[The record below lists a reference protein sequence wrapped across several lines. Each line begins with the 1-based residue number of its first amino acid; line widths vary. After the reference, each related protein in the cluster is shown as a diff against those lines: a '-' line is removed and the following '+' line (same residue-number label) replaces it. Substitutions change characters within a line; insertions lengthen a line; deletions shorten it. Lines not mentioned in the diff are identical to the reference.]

1 MDGREGNN
9 MGKTGKKGLSMGAR
23 LLMMATL
30 SAVVISVV
38 LMVFA
43 NYSLRDGLH
52 TEALDGLEMLA
63 HAVKGGCENLDGNYY
78 LDENDNLWKGDI
90 NLSENISMI
99 DNYVAGSDADVTI
112 FIGKTRRATSL
123 IDAATGQRII
133 GTDAADE
140 VWNAVMTGETYQATG
155 LVINNQP
162 YVACYIPLEDSEGQ
176 IIGMV
181 FAGAPSTGIESYIN
195 KKVSHFIILS
205 VVMLVI
211 SVSVNIYIAWE
222 LTTNIVMARNMVLQL
237 ADGNLDAK
245 IGDRI
250 VRRTDEIGDM
260 GKALAGLSER
270 LRTIVGDLHRSA
282 EELAETGNKL
292 DSMAAQTSNA
302 TDEIS
307 RAVEEISRGA
317 VSQAE
322 EIESASG
329 QISTM
334 GEVIEDIVNNVK
346 NLTEA
351 AESMSNA
358 GNASSE
364 TMKNL
369 SISNDRTSRAISNIG
384 EQIRLTDESIK
395 KISIATELITSIASQ
410 TNLLSL
416 NASIESA
423 RAGEAGRGFAV
434 VATEIQKLAVQSN
447 DAAVE
452 IQQIIGN
459 LIGESQKTMNEMKE
473 AEVLMKEQQEKLDD
487 TKEKYREV
495 SAGIDVS
502 RGETEQIRVC
512 VDSCDTARAS
522 VMDVVSNLSAISEE
536 NAASAEETTASMQEL
551 NANINMLAGEAARL
565 KEISVQLNE
574 EMKFF
579 KL

>member
-1 MDGREGNN
+1 ME
-9 MGKTGKKGLSMGAR
+9 KAGKKGLSMGAR
-23 LLMMATL
+23 LLVMATL
-30 SAVVISVV
+30 SATIISVV

-43 NYSLRDGLH
+43 NYSLSDGLH

-63 HAVKGGCENLDGNYY
+63 HAVKGGYENLDGDYY
-78 LDENDNLWKGDI
+78 LDENNNLWKGDV
-90 NLSENISMI
+90 NLSENVTMI

-112 FIGKTRRATSL
+112 FIGKTRRVTSL

-140 VWNAVMTGETYQATG
+140 VWNTVMSGKTYQATG
-155 LVINNQP
+155 LVINNLS

-176 IIGMV
+176 VIGMV
-181 FAGAPSTGIESYIN
+181 FAGAPSSGIESFIDQ
-195 KKVSHFIILS
+195 KVRHFIILS
-205 VVMLVI
+205 VAMLI
-211 SVSVNIYIAWE
+211 FSVTINIFVARE
-222 LTTNIVMARNMVLQL
+222 LTTHIVKARDMVLQL
-237 ADGNLDAK
+237 ADGNLNTMIEEK
-245 IGDRI
+245 MLYRGD
-250 VRRTDEIGDM
+250 ELGDM
-260 GKALAGLSER
+260 GRALDGLLKR
-270 LRTIVGDLHRSA
+270 LRSIVGDLHQSA
-282 EELAETGNKL
+282 EELSQTGSKL
-292 DSMAAQTSNA
+292 DSMAAQSSNA

-334 GEVIEDIVNNVK
+334 GEVIEDIVNNVR

-351 AESMSNA
+351 AESMSSA
-358 GNASSE
+358 GNASTE
-364 TMKNL
+364 TMRNL
-369 SISNDRTSRAISNIG
+369 SASNDRTSQAISNIG

-395 KISIATELITSIASQ
+395 KISAATELITSIASQ

-434 VATEIQKLAVQSN
+434 VAAEIQKLAVQSN
-447 DAAVE
+447 SAAAE

-459 LIGESQKTMNEMKE
+459 LIAESQKTMSEMKE
-473 AEVLMKEQQEKLDD
+473 TEALMKEQQEKLDD
-487 TKEKYREV
+487 TKEKFQEV

-512 VDSCDTARAS
+512 TDSCDTARAS

-551 NANINMLAGEAARL
+551 NATINMLAGEAARL